1 MATRVKTP
9 TEHLYEQDFYA
20 WAKAQ
25 ADSSYAP
32 SVIPTST
39 WST

>member
-1 MATRVKTP
+1 MATRVKTT
-9 TEHLYEQDFYA
+9 TEHLYEKDFYA

-25 ADSSYAP
+25 ADLLRAERYP
-32 SVIPTST
+32 IST

>member
-1 MATRVKTP
+1 MATRIKP
-9 TEHLYEQDFYA
+9 TGEQLYEEDFYA

-25 ADSSYAP
+25 ADLLRAGRTP
-32 SVIPTST
+32 IST